1 VEEYGTARQA
11 ADCNIT
17 QRMHFA
23 CWISKATCAQTHARV
38 RGPTPTL
45 KHALTHARSLTH
57 EHTHREM
64 CNTALA
70 LQQLFRER
78 A

>member
-1 VEEYGTARQA
+1 MEEYGTARQA

-17 QRMHFA
+17 RRMHFA
-23 CWISKATCAQTHARV
+23 CWISKATWAQTHARA

-45 KHALTHARSLTH
+45 KHALTHAHARTNG
-57 EHTHREM
+57 HTHREM
-64 CNTALA
+64 CNTAFA